1 MGTTTPDARALYVA
15 LTATDREAGTPAA
28 ALARRQIRGHL
39 ESLGFQVTEHPFR
52 FLPGALNALPLL
64 GAGLVWLALLELPLL
79 LLPAIPGFG
88 AALVWLTGA
97 TAVAL
102 LAWRIGSG
110 VPMPGAEE
118 REDANLVA
126 ARPGAAVQR
135 WIVAHVD
142 TKAQGHSMAG
152 RLVAVWLLLLAVGTL
167 TGLVMLRWTSGAPLS
182 DLVVSAATGM
192 AVAAGALCSRSKLRG
207 KTAGARD
214 NGSGLLAALTAAD
227 LSADP
232 AIGFVFTGA
241 EEFGLV
247 GARMLV
253 RSGHPVAGCEFINL
267 DTIADRGTLSLV
279 VHNGAGRRLAERLAP
294 ALAAGLGIPAV
305 VRHLP
310 VGILVDSVPLARAGG
325 VAFTIGR
332 LDWSVLRLIH
342 TPRDRSDG
350 FDTAAAEAVGRWL
363 SG

>member
-1 MGTTTPDARALYVA
+1 
-15 LTATDREAGTPAA
+15 
-28 ALARRQIRGHL
+28 
-39 ESLGFQVTEHPFR
+39 
-52 FLPGALNALPLL
+52 
-64 GAGLVWLALLELPLL
+64 LLELPLL
-79 LLPAIPGFG
+79 LLPAIPRYG
-88 AALVWLTGA
+88 AATVWLTAA

-126 ARPGAAVQR
+126 VRPGGMVRR

-152 RLVAVWLLLLAVGTL
+152 RLVAVWLLLLSVGFL
-167 TGLVMLRWTSGAPLS
+167 TALAIVRWTSGAPVSEFL
-182 DLVVSAATGM
+182 VSAATGM
-192 AVAAGALCSRSKLRG
+192 AVAAGTLCSRGNLRG
-207 KTAGARD
+207 RTAGARD
-214 NGSGLLAALTAAD
+214 NGTGLLAALTAAD
-227 LSADP
+227 LSRDP
-232 AIGFVFTGA
+232 SVGFVFTGA

-253 RSGHPVAGCEFINL
+253 RSGHPMAGCEFINL
-267 DTIADRGTLSLV
+267 DTITDRGTLSLV
-279 VHNGAGRRLAERLAP
+279 VHDGAGRHLAERLAP
-294 ALAAGLGIPAV
+294 PLGDYLGIPAA

-310 VGILVDSVPLARAGG
+310 MGILVDSVPLARAGG
-325 VAFTIGR
+325 VAVTIGR

-342 TPRDRSDG
+342 TPRDRPEG
-350 FDTAAAEAVGRWL
+350 LDTAAAEAVGRWI